1 MSVYGV
7 QQPEAGPVFLS
18 EVETPGVARSVSIFG
33 GLAYVAD
40 DDRGLQVVSYLGQ
53 DRAGIA
59 PTATLSTN
67 QASLGI
73 CEEGALLRVTATCQD
88 DVAVRDCELWVDGV
102 RAQVDGNF
110 PFEFFLVAPRLT
122 DRERFSVRVRVADTG
137 GNFTFTDE
145 LTLELVPDATSPRV
159 RGLVPRQG
167 ALLAQAGAV
176 AVLFDEPIDPGSLT
190 TASLRVVSAGPDEQL
205 GTADDVEVLGTRE
218 ARAELFAVYFLPLGG
233 ELPPGR
239 FRATASGLRDGAGN
253 AAPDVSWDWIVYGT
267 GAGLLDSD
275 GDGVPDLVELAMG
288 LDPLDPDT
296 DGDGVLDGDEDVDG
310 DDVPNRAELALGFD
324 PLSPDSDGNGVPDGE
339 EDRDL
344 DLLPDGQE
352 LARGTDPFVPDT
364 DGDGFPD
371 GLEVQAAS
379 DPLDPLSTPIR
390 EGVLAASVGN
400 AVAPTRVQG
409 EATGVASVRNVVVPT
424 RVQGEAT
431 GEASVRN
438 AVAPTRVQGEATGEA
453 SVRNAVAPEAVL
465 GATDAPPASVRNEAP

>member
-159 RGLVPRQG
+159 RSLVPRQG

-218 ARAELFAVYFLPLGG
+218 ARPQLFAAYFLPLGG
-233 ELPPGR
+233 ELSPGR

-253 AAPDVSWDWIVYGT
+253 AAPDVSWDWVVYGT

-390 EGVLAASVGN
+390 EGVLAASV
-400 AVAPTRVQG
+400 
-409 EATGVASVRNVVVPT
+409 
-424 RVQGEAT
+424 
-431 GEASVRN
+431 RN

-453 SVRNAVAPEAVL
+453 SVRNVVAPTRVQGEATGEASVRNVVAPEAAL